1 MRRIHRSVIT
11 AITLPLVTVLLSAA
25 SVAHAD
31 PVDAY
36 FDEIKDQPVPLRD
49 FLYRLP
55 KGGELHTHL
64 DGAAYAESYIA
75 WAASDGKCID
85 LSTYTIT
92 APPCDAQA
100 GRSAVADIQFNAD
113 VTNEVIDAFSVR
125 NYERRA
131 LSGHDQVFATFARF
145 AAAVPGREGFIL
157 AEVTDRAARQNN
169 HYLELI
175 YITGMIDAM
184 NLGASAEEFKQA
196 DAVDRWLKNPALKQ
210 IFDEAVATTDAME
223 QQWQEVAR
231 CAGNDPA
238 QGCEVTVRH
247 ISAVIRTLP
256 REMVVAQTVLALML
270 VEYDSRYVGLN
281 FVAPEDHPIAL
292 RDYDWQM
299 QLIARLA
306 PHFPR
311 ASQHI
316 TLHAGELAPALV
328 PPKALLGNIRKA
340 VTVAGA
346 RRIGHGT
353 SIVHEQGH
361 EDLLQKMARDEIL
374 VEINLT
380 SNAIILG
387 VAGKDH
393 PFELYRQYGVPMA
406 LSTDDEGVVRI
417 DLTHEY
423 QRAVQTYDLGY
434 ADIKALSRNA
444 LAYSF
449 LPGQNLFTD
458 VAAVQ
463 RDKACKKDRPG
474 TDLSTHCEAFLA
486 DNEKARL
493 QWQLEQRFRAFEGG
507 F

>member
-1 MRRIHRSVIT
+1 MRSIHRSLIT
-11 AITLPLVTVLLSAA
+11 TITLPLVAVLLSAG

-31 PVDAY
+31 PVNAY
-36 FDEIKDQPVPLRD
+36 FDKIKDQPVLLRD

-64 DGAAYAESYIA
+64 DGAAYAENYIA
-75 WAASDGKCID
+75 WAADDGKCID
-85 LSTYTIT
+85 LSTYTIMP
-92 APPCDAQA
+92 PPCDTRAD
-100 GRSAVADIQFNAD
+100 RPAVADIQFNAD
-113 VTNEVIDAFSVR
+113 VTNKIIDAFSVR
-125 NYERRA
+125 NYERQA
-131 LSGHDQVFATFARF
+131 LSGHDQAFATFARF
-145 AAAVPGREGFIL
+145 SNAVPGREGFIL

-175 YITGMIDAM
+175 YITGMIEAM
-184 NLGASAEEFKQA
+184 SLGASAEEFKNP
-196 DAVDRWLKNPALKQ
+196 DELERWLNNPALKQ
-210 IFDEAVATTDAME
+210 IFNKAVATTDAME
-223 QQWQEVAR
+223 QQWQEVAH
-231 CAGNDPA
+231 CAGKYPA
-238 QGCEVTVRH
+238 PGCEVTVRH

-256 REMVVAQTVLALML
+256 REMVVAQTVLAFML
-270 VEYDSRYVGLN
+270 VEHDSRYVGLN
-281 FVAPEDHPIAL
+281 FVAPEDHPVAL

-306 PHFPR
+306 PHFPH

-328 PPKALLGNIRKA
+328 PPEALLGNIRKA
-340 VTVAGA
+340 VTIAGA

-353 SIVHEQGH
+353 SIVHEEGAK
-361 EDLLQKMARDEIL
+361 DLLQQMARDKIL

-393 PFELYRQYGVPMA
+393 PFDLYRQYGVPMA

-423 QRAVQTYDLGY
+423 QRAVQTYDLSY
-434 ADIKALSRNA
+434 SDIKALSRNA

-449 LPGQNLFTD
+449 LAGQNLFTG
-458 VAAVQ
+458 VREVQ
-463 RDKACKKDRPG
+463 RNKACKQDRIGSDP
-474 TDLSTHCEAFLA
+474 SQSCETFLA

-493 QWQLEQRFRAFEGG
+493 QWQLEQRFKIFEGG